1 MGLVVDLG
9 PIDGHAQ
16 QEADD
21 QGHLRAS
28 ARHLKP
34 RERRRGSPLPVHLS
48 QCSLPPGIVSV
59 RGV

>member
-21 QGHLRAS
+21 QQAMAAVGA
-28 ARHLKP
+28 
-34 RERRRGSPLPVHLS
+34 LS
-48 QCSLPPGIVSV
+48 LEAAANESTAELGIN
-59 RGV
+59 GDGL